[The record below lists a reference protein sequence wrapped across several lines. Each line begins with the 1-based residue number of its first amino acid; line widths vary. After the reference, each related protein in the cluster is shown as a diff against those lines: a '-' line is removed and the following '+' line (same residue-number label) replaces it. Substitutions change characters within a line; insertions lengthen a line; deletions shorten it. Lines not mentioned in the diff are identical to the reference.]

1 MYAPSFSDAT
11 VCDPNLLAHV
21 VVSQNRAKSIR
32 TRNACARIHAQ
43 RTQIVCKVF
52 CIVEALPTSAACPRC
67 FSSTATDIIAAPA
80 LHHARAR
87 RKHTQAS
94 SQERRDAK
102 LAQNILPF
110 RNRGNLLLCTLLFGN
125 VAVNCLLSII
135 MADLTSVLLLIG
147 VSNRSKAKWAVLIGD
162 DTGP

>member
-80 LHHARAR
+80 LHHARRTTKTYTGIITRAKGCKAGAEYLTVSQP
-87 RKHTQAS
+87 RKS
-94 SQERRDAK
+94 SAVH
-102 LAQNILPF
+102 LALWQRSCQLSAVYHYG
-110 RNRGNLLLCTLLFGN
+110 RLDFGI
-125 VAVNCLLSII
+125 VANWS
-135 MADLTSVLLLIG
+135 
-147 VSNRSKAKWAVLIGD
+147 
-162 DTGP
+162 